1 MQISSKPQ
9 GAELFSDP
17 LENAY
22 ILHTLFLMPS
32 NDGGF
37 RGVGFTDRESFYIAS
52 AYALLIT
59 AIFGSLWQFATYFAL
74 VFYPTEDRRAMRQV
88 LSGDKTPIIAKKNKD
103 FDDYYHTNS
112 TAKQKRDSLATV
124 LSQDHGIEDI
134 NAELLNVRRR
144 KANRYIALVAI
155 WNSSDPY
162 TAMVLLIKH
171 ARVVFKFDRRAGL
184 FDVGMIL
191 VAFLLVVGG
200 IFAGV
205 VVPANLELGNVAPA
219 NPQSVFFAIPELD
232 NYPQQSVAER
242 VRAPSAQRA
251 VGVVEYAKN
260 QLRERVKLSISDD
273 QVTSYQFNV
282 TGVDFGLQLKDAR
295 DFLLKSEGGCSFDF
309 EAYNV
314 GVEFDTFDTYTIFG
328 QNYSLSILTDANVG
342 GKMIM
347 PRMAVESDM
356 AEIYKNPNGAKL
368 RYYILPDTVGR
379 YSWSESSDPW
389 YFTEPSTEMDIIE
402 FGFPPYTIPKGRPP
416 LSCWQQDTWSYK
428 GKEVNLLDLDQLGLD
443 IPTTITNELFR
454 NRFIRPMIFDIG
466 SSLGSSILVMSASS
480 AYGLLDAQSG
490 SYAADLERLV
500 LASYIATQDVL
511 RDTVMTQFSPDMGIF
526 NTAVDPITGKPK
538 EGVEKFVVFSTKVR
552 ALSLRVLISVPVIY
566 VFLYIL
572 LLITR
577 CTRFA
582 NSNSGKISRFTL
594 RATGLQAV
602 QLYRM
607 LDEEKCGD
615 RDDWYGRLDHIPYI
629 LDAKEVQGRSEKQ
642 EKPEVRARHSGI
654 SMFQDDKYSEITE
667 VGWGEKT
674 GTVVPLSRHP
684 YLFIAPKVIQTGI
697 GESRR
702 NHLSFVGPVKY
713 QLKTDEREFSY
724 SGTGNRE
731 IASGPVERFDDEPAE
746 VSPDSKQATVETRAI
761 SP

>member
-1 MQISSKPQ
+1 
-9 GAELFSDP
+9 
-17 LENAY
+17 
-22 ILHTLFLMPS
+22 MPS

-74 VFYPTEDRRAMRQV
+74 VFYPTEDGRTMSQV
-88 LSGDKTPIIAKKNKD
+88 LSRNKGPIIAKKNKD

-112 TAKQKRDSLATV
+112 AAEEKRDSSV
-124 LSQDHGIEDI
+124 LGQDHGIEDI
-134 NAELLNVRRR
+134 KAELLNVRRR

-171 ARVVFKFDRRAGL
+171 ATVVFKFDRRAGL
-184 FDVGMIL
+184 FDVAMIV
-191 VAFLLVVGG
+191 VAFSLVFGG

-219 NPQSVFFAIPELD
+219 NPQSVFFAIPDLNNTE
-232 NYPQQSVAER
+232 QQSVAER

-260 QLRERVKLSISDD
+260 QLRERVTFYISEDK
-273 QVTSYQFNV
+273 VASYQFNV

-295 DFLLKSEGGCSFDF
+295 NFMLKTEGGCSFDYEVYKGLDTDYYF
-309 EAYNV
+309 DLYNIY
-314 GVEFDTFDTYTIFG
+314 GS
-328 QNYSLSILTDANVG
+328 NYSLNVLSDANVG

-347 PRMAVESDM
+347 PRLAVESDM
-356 AEIYKNPNGAKL
+356 AEIYNNPNGAKL
-368 RYYILPDTVGR
+368 KYYILPDTVGR
-379 YSWSESSDPW
+379 YSHTASSDPW
-389 YFTEPSTEMDIIE
+389 YFTEPSPQIDVEY
-402 FGFPPYTIPKGRPP
+402 GFPPFTISTGRPP

-443 IPTTITNELFR
+443 VPKIITDELFR
-454 NRFIRPMIFDIG
+454 HRFIRPMIFDIG

-480 AYGLLDAQSG
+480 SYGLLDAKAG

-500 LASYIATQDVL
+500 LTSYIATQDVL
-511 RDTVMTQFSPDMGIF
+511 RDTVMTQFSPDIGIF
-526 NTAVDPITGKPK
+526 NSAHDPTTGKPK
-538 EGVEKFVVFSTKVR
+538 EGVDKFVVVSTKVK

-566 VFLYIL
+566 VSLYIL
-572 LLITR
+572 LLVTR
-577 CTRFA
+577 CTRFT

-594 RATGLQAV
+594 RATGLQAM

-615 RDDWYGRLDHIPYI
+615 RDDWYGRLDHMPYI
-629 LDAKEVQGRSEKQ
+629 LDAKVVQGKP
-642 EKPEVRARHSGI
+642 EKPAARARHSGI
-654 SMFQDDKYSEITE
+654 SMSQDEKDSEIFE
-667 VGWGEKT
+667 VGWGGKT
-674 GTVVPLSRHP
+674 GTVVPESRHP
-684 YLFIAPKVIQTGI
+684 YLFIAPKVIQTGT

-724 SGTGNRE
+724 SGTGNKA
-731 IASGPVERFDDEPAE
+731 IASGPAEKSDDGPAE
-746 VSPDSKQATVETRAI
+746 VSSDSKQATVETKET
-761 SP
+761 SPNLN

>member
-17 LENAY
+17 LDNAY

-37 RGVGFTDRESFYIAS
+37 RGVGVTDRESFYIAS
-52 AYALLIT
+52 GYALLIT

-74 VFYPTEDRRAMRQV
+74 VYYPTEDRRTIGQL
-88 LSGDKTPIIAKKNKD
+88 LSRNKGPIIAKKNKD

-112 TAKQKRDSLATV
+112 APGEKRDSSALD
-124 LSQDHGIEDI
+124 QDRGIESI
-134 NAELLNVRRR
+134 NAGLLNVRRQ

-171 ARVVFKFDRRAGL
+171 ATVVFKFDRRAGL
-184 FDVGMIL
+184 FDVGMIV

-219 NPQSVFFAIPELD
+219 NPQSVFFAIPALNNTE
-232 NYPQQSVAER
+232 QQSVAER

-260 QLRERVKLSISDD
+260 QLRERVTFSVRD

-295 DFLLKSEGGCSFDF
+295 NFMLKTEGGCSFDY
-309 EAYNV
+309 EVYNGTDTQINFDYYKIY
-314 GVEFDTFDTYTIFG
+314 GVD
-328 QNYSLSILTDANVG
+328 YSLNVLSDANVG

-347 PRMAVESDM
+347 PRSGNPDAGEMND
-356 AEIYKNPNGAKL
+356 NPNGVR

-379 YSWSESSDPW
+379 YSHTESSDPW
-389 YFTEPSTEMDIIE
+389 YLTNPSSEMDIE
-402 FGFPPYTIPKGRPP
+402 FGFPRYTISTGRPP
-416 LSCWQQDTWSYK
+416 LSCWHQDTWSYK
-428 GKEVNLLDLDQLGLD
+428 GKEANLFDLDQLGLD
-443 IPTTITNELFR
+443 IPKIITDELFQH
-454 NRFIRPMIFDIG
+454 RFGTPMIFDIG

-480 AYGLLDAQSG
+480 SYGLLDAKAG
-490 SYAADLERLV
+490 SWAADLERLV

-511 RDTVMTQFSPDMGIF
+511 RDTVMTQFSPDIGIF
-526 NTAVDPITGKPK
+526 NSAVDPATGKPR
-538 EGVEKFVVFSTKVR
+538 EGVEMFVVFSTKVK

-566 VFLYIL
+566 TFLYL
-572 LLITR
+572 LLLATR
-577 CTRFA
+577 CTRFT
-582 NSNSGKISRFTL
+582 NRNSGKISRFTL

-615 RDDWYGRLDHIPYI
+615 RDDWYGRLEHIPYI
-629 LDAKEVQGRSEKQ
+629 LEAKEVQG
-642 EKPEVRARHSGI
+642 KPEQPERPAARARYSGI

-667 VGWGEKT
+667 VGKT
-674 GTVVPLSRHP
+674 GTAVPESRHP
-684 YLFIAPKVIQTGI
+684 YLFIAPKVIQIGT
-697 GESRR
+697 GESKR

-713 QLKTDEREFSY
+713 QLKTDERVFSY
-724 SGTGNRE
+724 SGTGDKA
-731 IASGPVERFDDEPAE
+731 IASGPAERSD
-746 VSPDSKQATVETRAI
+746 VSL
-761 SP
+761 

>member
-17 LENAY
+17 LDNAY

-37 RGVGFTDRESFYIAS
+37 RGVGVTDRESFYIAS
-52 AYALLIT
+52 GYALLIT

-74 VFYPTEDRRAMRQV
+74 VFYPTEDRRTIGQV
-88 LSGDKTPIIAKKNKD
+88 LSRNKGPIIARKNKD

-112 TAKQKRDSLATV
+112 ASGEKRDSSALD
-124 LSQDHGIEDI
+124 QDHGIESI

-171 ARVVFKFDRRAGL
+171 ATVVFKFDKRAGL
-184 FDVGMIL
+184 FDVAMVV

-219 NPQSVFFAIPELD
+219 NPQSVFFAIPDLNNIE
-232 NYPQQSVAER
+232 QQWVAER

-260 QLRERVKLSISDD
+260 QLRERVTFSISED

-295 DFLLKSEGGCSFDF
+295 NFMLKTEGGCSFDN
-309 EAYNV
+309 EAYK
-314 GVEFDTFDTYTIFG
+314 GTDTEVYRDLYTIYG
-328 QNYSLSILTDANVG
+328 TNYTLNTFSDANVG

-347 PRMAVESDM
+347 PRLAGDSDI
-356 AEIYKNPNGAKL
+356 AEIYNNPNGARL

-379 YSWSESSDPW
+379 YSHTKSSDPW
-389 YFTEPSTEMDIIE
+389 YLTEPSPEIDVE
-402 FGFPPYTIPKGRPP
+402 YGFPPHFISTGRPP
-416 LSCWQQDTWSYK
+416 LSCWHQDTWSYK
-428 GKEVNLLDLDQLGLD
+428 GKEVNLFDLDQLGLD
-443 IPTTITNELFR
+443 VPKTITDELFR
-454 NRFIRPMIFDIG
+454 HRFTTPMIFDIG

-480 AYGLLDAQSG
+480 SYGLLDAKAG

-511 RDTVMTQFSPDMGIF
+511 RDTVMTQFSPDIGIF
-526 NTAVDPITGKPK
+526 NSALDPATGKPK
-538 EGVEKFVVFSTKVR
+538 EGVEKFVVFSTKVK

-566 VFLYIL
+566 ASLYIL
-572 LLITR
+572 LLATR
-577 CTRFA
+577 CTRFT

-615 RDDWYGRLDHIPYI
+615 RDDWHGRLEHIPYI
-629 LDAKEVQGRSEKQ
+629 LDAKEVQGKPEQ
-642 EKPEVRARHSGI
+642 PEKPAARARYSGI

-667 VGWGEKT
+667 VGWGGKT
-674 GTVVPLSRHP
+674 GTVVPESRHP
-684 YLFIAPKVIQTGI
+684 YLFIAPKVIQTGT

-702 NHLSFVGPVKY
+702 NHLSLVGPVKY
-713 QLKTDEREFSY
+713 QLKTDERVFSY
-724 SGTGNRE
+724 SGTGNQA
-731 IASGPVERFDDEPAE
+731 IASGPAERSD
-746 VSPDSKQATVETRAI
+746 VSP
-761 SP
+761 